1 MDQGGVIAAIIIIVV
16 AMVFIVTSGIGAA
29 IVAGWRIIA
38 LIFEAIVHVP
48 LGILLIVVGVVVALA
63 SRDFL
68 GWVIAGAC
76 LYSGGNLLFGA
87 IEGFVKSSKLDR

>member
-1 MDQGGVIAAIIIIVV
+1 MDQTIVLVVIVVV
-16 AMVFIVTSGIGAA
+16 AMVFIVTSGLGAA
-29 IVAGWRIIA
+29 MVAGWRIIA
-38 LIFEAIVHVP
+38 LTLEAIVHVP
-48 LGILLIVVGVVVALA
+48 LGILLIVVAVVIALT

-87 IEGFVKSSKLDR
+87 IDGFVKSSKPDH

>member
-16 AMVFIVTSGIGAA
+16 AMAFIVTSGIGAA
-29 IVAGWRIIA
+29 MVAGWRIIV
-38 LIFEAIVHVP
+38 LILEAIVHVP

-87 IEGFVKSSKLDR
+87 IESCVKSSKLDR